1 MKKVL
6 IIAQGGLNRGGIQTV
21 IMNYLRCLHNTYS
34 FDIVVFS
41 KDKRDYDCV
50 IGFLTPLQ
58 NFYALQKGIST

>member
-41 KDKRDYDCV
+41 KDKRDYDEE
-50 IGFLTPLQ
+50 FLSYGGQ
-58 NFYALQKGIST
+58 IFRMYYGG